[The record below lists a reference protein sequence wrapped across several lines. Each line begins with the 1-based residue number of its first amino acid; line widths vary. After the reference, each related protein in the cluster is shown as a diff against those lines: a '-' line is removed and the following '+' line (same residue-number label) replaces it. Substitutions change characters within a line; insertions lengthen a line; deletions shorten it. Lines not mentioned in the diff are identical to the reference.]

1 MAETLDFNQY
11 RPPVLPLILMDEQ
24 HTVINVSPPTVD
36 LQEEL
41 RARQGQLRALLSKE
55 DEEMVD
61 VLYDLAARLMSCN
74 RNLIKFTAHE
84 LRTTYK
90 MDVEDLVVF
99 YRAYAEYIT
108 EIERSKN

>member
-41 RARQGQLRALLSKE
+41 RARQGQLRVLLSKE
-55 DEEMVD
+55 DGIWSLNTQALISAKSAHWSMV
-61 VLYDLAARLMSCN
+61 
-74 RNLIKFTAHE
+74 
-84 LRTTYK
+84 
-90 MDVEDLVVF
+90 
-99 YRAYAEYIT
+99 YIYYGSGT
-108 EIERSKN
+108 PISMR